1 MTSAKQKIERLIHLC
16 FSLSPPMKE
25 ALLSSLESIVV
36 YEAEL
41 LLEKLQK
48 LKKHEE
54 EQIANL
60 SPSQAEQIFN
70 DIQMALKKEREKE
83 EVQESIRNEQKEED
97 LLSQL

>member
-1 MTSAKQKIERLIHLC
+1 
-16 FSLSPPMKE
+16 MKE